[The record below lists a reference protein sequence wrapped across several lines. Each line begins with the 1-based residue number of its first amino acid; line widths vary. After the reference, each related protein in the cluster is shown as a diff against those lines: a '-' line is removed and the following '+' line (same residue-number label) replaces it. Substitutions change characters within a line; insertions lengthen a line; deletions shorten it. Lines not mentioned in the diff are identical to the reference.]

1 MVFPPSVPSRY
12 RFTACILSF
21 EENFHYMKVK
31 HVLKFVSFETLHRRI
46 EDSFY
51 LKIYENKN
59 YL

>member
-1 MVFPPSVPSRY
+1 
-12 RFTACILSF
+12 
-21 EENFHYMKVK
+21 MKVI

-51 LKIYENKN
+51 LKMHENKN